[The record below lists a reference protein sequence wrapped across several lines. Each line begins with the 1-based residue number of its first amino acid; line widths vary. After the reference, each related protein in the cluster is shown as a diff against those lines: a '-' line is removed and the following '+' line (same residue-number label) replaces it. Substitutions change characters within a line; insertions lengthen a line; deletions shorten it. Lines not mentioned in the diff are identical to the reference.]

1 MLSALKCQHQF
12 TPGTNL
18 KAWLF
23 TIVRNKFLSAVS
35 RKHVT
40 AEVHEE
46 DLERRHWV
54 APEQESRIEVLAFK
68 RAFKTLSLVH
78 REVLVLAVVQG
89 LPYAEIALLC
99 GCEVGTVKSRA
110 NRARAALKHLLLDDA
125 GRRPH
130 RQGRLRPRR
139 LAGEPAIVERCWLSI
154 DAVVR
159 LRQSRG
165 GLALPLA
172 VRHEARRSMDET
184 WQQRVRERAYVIWQH
199 EGSPDGSAEQFWLMA
214 EEELLAK
221 GQRPSSGPAEERP
234 DRLCDEA
241 Q

>member
-1 MLSALKCQHQF
+1 MTVFRDDLVLLLPELRAVARSLTRGNGPLADDVVQDALLSALKCQHQF

-46 DLERRHWV
+46 DLEHHHWV
-54 APEQESRIEVLAFK
+54 APEQESRIEVLAFQ
-68 RAFKTLSLVH
+68 RAFKMLSLVH

-110 NRARAALKHLLLDDA
+110 NRARAALKHLLLDDDDN
-125 GRRPH
+125 
-130 RQGRLRPRR
+130 
-139 LAGEPAIVERCWLSI
+139 EPAASPRSVEAEAAGGRT
-154 DAVVR
+154 R
-159 LRQSRG
+159 HRG
-165 GLALPLA
+165 EMLVSDPFG
-172 VRHEARRSMDET
+172 
-184 WQQRVRERAYVIWQH
+184 
-199 EGSPDGSAEQFWLMA
+199 
-214 EEELLAK
+214 
-221 GQRPSSGPAEERP
+221 GPADAGSR
-234 DRLCDEA
+234 RVGVTACRA
-241 Q
+241 A

>member
-1 MLSALKCQHQF
+1 MTVFRDDLVVLLPELRAVARSLTRGDGPLADDVVQDALLSAMKCQHQF

-40 AEVHEE
+40 SEVHEE

-54 APEQESRIEVLAFK
+54 APEQESRIEVLAFQ
-68 RAFKTLSLVH
+68 RAFKMLSLVH

-110 NRARAALKHLLLDDA
+110 NRARAALKHLLLDDEPPA
-125 GRRPH
+125 AS
-130 RQGRLRPRR
+130 PRSVE
-139 LAGEPAIVERCWLSI
+139 AEPAGGRT
-154 DAVVR
+154 R
-159 LRQSRG
+159 HRG
-165 GLALPLA
+165 EMLVSDPFG
-172 VRHEARRSMDET
+172 
-184 WQQRVRERAYVIWQH
+184 
-199 EGSPDGSAEQFWLMA
+199 
-214 EEELLAK
+214 
-221 GQRPSSGPAEERP
+221 GPAEAGSRSVGVTA
-234 DRLCDEA
+234 RRA
-241 Q
+241 A